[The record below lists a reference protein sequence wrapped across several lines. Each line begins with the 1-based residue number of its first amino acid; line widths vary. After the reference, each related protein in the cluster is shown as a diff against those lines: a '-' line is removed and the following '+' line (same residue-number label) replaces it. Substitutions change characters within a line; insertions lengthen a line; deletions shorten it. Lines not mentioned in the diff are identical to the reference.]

1 LFLNISFLY
10 FSEGLFYTAVTRSR
24 TAGGLFL
31 PGFQPKCLRANKD
44 GQTEIERIRQHS
56 MVEFDHPR
64 LHFFH
69 NFPTSDWN
77 YVSLQ
82 NIRSMHLHKDDVL
95 ADPIIM
101 VSSVICL
108 TETSLTTNIW
118 PAANN
123 FEAYDIFQK
132 NRNDAYDRIEL
143 QQRLSGG
150 VGLLSEKEFCTTQ
163 RPTDITSDLEI
174 ISCRTNFA
182 VISGKKTYV
191 SLIYKDHRMRKQ
203 EFLRKM
209 EHVFKAHRNNVG
221 LVLGDFN
228 INMLEDDSLY
238 EVASSEGFRPL
249 VTSGT
254 TIHEHLLDQM
264 FINSNISEKEIQ
276 VQVLPSYFS
285 DHHLVVLCIKKQ

>member
-1 LFLNISFLY
+1 
-10 FSEGLFYTAVTRSR
+10 
-24 TAGGLFL
+24 
-31 PGFQPKCLRANKD
+31 
-44 GQTEIERIRQHS
+44 
-56 MVEFDHPR
+56 MVDFDHPR

-69 NFPTSDWN
+69 DFPISDWN

-82 NIRSMHLHKDDVL
+82 NIRSIHLHKDDVL
-95 ADPIIM
+95 SDPIIM
-101 VSSVICL
+101 ASSVICL
-108 TETSLTTNIW
+108 TETSLTTNVW
-118 PAANN
+118 PAADN
-123 FEAYDIFQK
+123 FEAFDIFQK

-150 VGLLSEKEFCTTQ
+150 VGLLSLKELSSTQ
-163 RPTDITSDLEI
+163 RPTDITTDLEI
-174 ISCRTNFA
+174 ISCKTNFS
-182 VISGKKTYV
+182 ILSGKRTYV
-191 SLIYKDHRMRKQ
+191 SLIYKDHKMRKQ

-209 EHVFKAHRNNVG
+209 EQVFKAHRNTVG

-238 EVASSEGFRPL
+238 KVASSEGFKPL

-264 FINSNISEKEIQ
+264 FINSDIDEESIQ
-276 VQVLPSYFS
+276 VQVFPSYFS